1 MKRQEGVSGDERT
14 DARDSMSDTMNGE
27 ESRVRGPKPL
37 GPLERQVL
45 EILWDH
51 GARSVRQVIDLLP
64 TDPAYT
70 TIATVLSN
78 LKRKRYVRTRRDGR
92 SSLYEPLFSRADHD
106 AAVMGGVLAA
116 SRDRSATILRFA
128 DSMSAED
135 IGLLKDYLRR
145 QESGGHGNDA
155 QEAGGQEH
163 DPVESGDGTPSAHKP
178 VSHELGS
185 HELGSHEPGQGR

>member
-1 MKRQEGVSGDERT
+1 MSRAGS
-14 DARDSMSDTMNGE
+14 DARHPTTTMEGDPVD
-27 ESRVRGPKPL
+27 RQPKAL

-51 GARSVRQVIDLLP
+51 GPLTVRQVIDQLP

-70 TIATVLSN
+70 TIATVLTN
-78 LKRKRYVRTRRDGR
+78 LKRKRYVRSQREGSSTR
-92 SSLYEPLFSRADHD
+92 YVPVTSRADHD

-135 IGLLKDYLRR
+135 LDLLREHLRT
-145 QESGGHGNDA
+145 QGG
-155 QEAGGQEH
+155 E
-163 DPVESGDGTPSAHKP
+163 
-178 VSHELGS
+178 
-185 HELGSHEPGQGR
+185 R